1 MKEMW
6 TILAMAPMPNES
18 GGGGNFVFVGYLILM
33 MAIFWVV
40 LIRPQ
45 RRREQTRKDL
55 VSNIKSGDRIVFC
68 GGILGT
74 VANVKED
81 VFVVKIADKVK
92 IEVSRGAVSHVLDK
106 GEAPPDPNQT

>member
-1 MKEMW
+1 M
-6 TILAMAPMPNES
+6 LAMAPMPKED
-18 GGGGNFVFVGYLILM
+18 GAGAPGNFYYVGLMVLM

-45 RRREQTRKDL
+45 RRREQARKDM
-55 VSNIKSGDRIVFC
+55 VGNIKSGDRVVFC

-74 VANVKED
+74 VANVKEN